1 MEMMEWNG
9 LFLDKTSAVP
19 LYEQLRQ
26 RLLEAISKGQ
36 IPVGGKLP
44 TEEELCAALEISRP
58 VARQAYN
65 ALIEAGYVERMR
77 GKGTFV
83 RRPDSRGR
91 FLNQQLSFAREME
104 ILGLP
109 HRTKLLRQEWT
120 AYSPELFG
128 ALRLRQE
135 DRCLHLVRMR
145 YASEEPFVL
154 VENYIPEPVFPGI
167 DRCDFERRS
176 LYEVF
181 ETEYHLRVSRSR
193 RTICARV
200 ASAEQAPLFH
210 IRRGA
215 PMLYIKNVAFDQY
228 DRPVDWSAEYLDGAA
243 RSFEFD
249 VINP

>member
-1 MEMMEWNG
+1 MEWNG
-9 LFLDKTSAVP
+9 LFLDKGSAVP

-26 RLLEAISKGQ
+26 GLLDAISKGQ

-44 TEEELCAALEISRP
+44 TEEELCTALGISRP

-83 RRPDSRGR
+83 RQPDSRGR
-91 FLNQQLSFAREME
+91 FLHRQLSFAREME

-109 HRTKLLRQEWT
+109 HRTELLRQEW
-120 AYSPELFG
+120 ARYAPELFG
-128 ALRLRQE
+128 ALQLRQE
-135 DRCLHLVRMR
+135 QRCLHIVRMR
-145 YASEEPFVL
+145 YVSGEPFVL
-154 VENYIPEPVFPGI
+154 VENYVPEPVFPGI
-167 DRCDFERRS
+167 DRYDFERRS

-181 ETEYHLRVSRSR
+181 EAEYHLRVARSK
-193 RTICARV
+193 RTICARA
-200 ASAEQAPLFH
+200 ASAEQARLFG

-215 PMLYIKNVAFDQY
+215 PVLYIKNVAFDQH
-228 DRPVDWSAEYLDGAA
+228 DRPIDWSEESLDGAV